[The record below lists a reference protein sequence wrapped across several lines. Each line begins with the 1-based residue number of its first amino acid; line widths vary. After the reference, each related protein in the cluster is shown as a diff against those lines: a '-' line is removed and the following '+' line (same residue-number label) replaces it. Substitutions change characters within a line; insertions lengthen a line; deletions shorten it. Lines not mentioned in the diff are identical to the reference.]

1 MILTVIALGLLL
13 GFAMQAMFI
22 SGLTYLVGGP
32 LVFDDPGNT
41 LIAEFLIALLAA
53 AVAILAALRIAIQRI
68 TGGPK

>member
-13 GFAMQAMFI
+13 GLAMQAMFI
-22 SGLTYLVGGP
+22 SGLTYLSGSP
-32 LVFDDPGNT
+32 LVFDDAGST
-41 LIAEFLIALLAA
+41 LIAEFLISLLAA